1 MEVLASITQA
11 FFGVVLILV
20 CVLLILVI
28 LVQKGRGGGL
38 AGAFGGA
45 GGHSAFGA
53 KTGDVFTW
61 ITIGLTAAFIG
72 IAVIG
77 NFVFVPEKF
86 QDAAAA
92 QKTVAPGAEPAEAD
106 DLALPPAGQAPATRP
121 GA

>member
-1 MEVLASITQA
+1 MLANITQA
-11 FFGVVLILV
+11 IIGVVLILV

-28 LVQKGRGGGL
+28 LLQKGRGGGL

-77 NFVFVPEKF
+77 NYVFVPDKI
-86 QDAAAA
+86 QPRTA
-92 QKTVAPGAEPAEAD
+92 QNTPAQTPAGATGQPAVPPTATQPGA
-106 DLALPPAGQAPATRP
+106 
-121 GA
+121 